1 MTRWSQVPL
10 RPEGLGGYHFPTHA
24 NVKVDHNMIHVTL
37 TYEGRTVPETCAIAE
52 LHLVKHLVR
61 FSLNARLTAITL
73 SADNV
78 LIHLGEL
85 EVSNLRTHAKR
96 LMSNGAVAP
105 ILGSLTRKEVASA

>member
-1 MTRWSQVPL
+1 
-10 RPEGLGGYHFPTHA
+10 
-24 NVKVDHNMIHVTL
+24 MIHVTL

-85 EVSNLRTHAKR
+85 EVSNLRTHARK

-105 ILGSLTRKEVASA
+105 CLGSMTSAEYDRMASQPNYCANLALEHFNRTEAASA